1 MILQQ
6 RRAVGIFP
14 SYQITEIALR
24 ELKENGF
31 LMDRVSVVG
40 RDINRYTE
48 VTGANISNRLVD
60 TGNLDT
66 EVTGVHTSNRLVDTG
81 NLDSDEKEVPETAAK
96 GSVAGGAVGGLTGL
110 LIGLGI
116 VAIPGVGPIMLA
128 GAAATAIATTIS
140 GTVIGA
146 AAGTLVGGLVGL
158 GIPADRAKIYSD
170 RVSDGD
176 YLVMVEGSEA
186 DIDLARSILTRHSI
200 QEWYVYDLGDDSVQT
215 PTTISIYETNVQII
229 EEYPEKSLHLGGNP
243 RPRFSRVDTENYS

>member
-14 SYQITEIALR
+14 SYEATEIALR

-40 RDINRYTE
+40 HDMNRYTE
-48 VTGANISNRLVD
+48 VTGAN
-60 TGNLDT
+60 
-66 EVTGVHTSNRLVDTG
+66 TSNRLRDVG
-81 NLDSDEKEVPETAAK
+81 NLDSNEKEVPQTAAK
-96 GSVAGGAVGGLTGL
+96 GTVAGGAVGGITGL
-110 LIGLGI
+110 LVGLGI
-116 VAIPGVGPIMLA
+116 AAIPGIGPIMLA

-146 AAGTLVGGLVGL
+146 AAGTLAGGLVGL

-186 DIDLARSILTRHSI
+186 DIDLAKSIFDKHSI
-200 QEWYVYDLGDDSVQT
+200 DDWYAYDLPRESVQT
-215 PTTISIYETNVQII
+215 TTTVS
-229 EEYPEKSLHLGGNP
+229 SRH
-243 RPRFSRVDTENYS
+243 SRV

>member
-14 SYQITEIALR
+14 SYQATEIALS

-31 LMDRVSVVG
+31 LMNQVSVVG
-40 RDINRYTE
+40 RDVNPYTE
-48 VTGANISNRLVD
+48 VTGAYK
-60 TGNLDT
+60 
-66 EVTGVHTSNRLVDTG
+66 SNRLVDTG
-81 NLDSDEKEVPETAAK
+81 NLDSNEKEVPQTAAK

-128 GAAATAIATTIS
+128 GAAATAIATTLS

-146 AAGTLVGGLVGL
+146 AAGSLAGGLVGL

-186 DIDLARSILTRHSI
+186 DIALARSILTRHGI
-200 QEWYVYDLGDDSVQT
+200 QEWYVFDLGDDSVQT
-215 PTTISIYETNVQII
+215 PTTISIHQTKVQII
-229 EEYPEKSLHLGGNP
+229 
-243 RPRFSRVDTENYS
+243 D